1 MRLLII
7 VFLFCFEL
15 IIAQDVQDNLFGFAT
30 SNTFTYCNVN
40 DTSFMNKVTDL
51 NPKLLRFPGGAV
63 GNFYHFGKSGYG
75 FDFAEIDQ
83 YHDGKVPKRARGL
96 ENSRIKKN
104 QHQDYIDDFIQLAQK
119 TNSKAVL
126 VANLFVDNNDILLM
140 IEKLVTNNIEVVG
153 VELGS
158 ELSNRSYF
166 TKGYT
171 IEDYILSAKS
181 CSKKIKDKYPN
192 LKTAVVTAPLGKR
205 KGHRHNVWNEKLS
218 KLDFYDDIIIH
229 SYAKVVKG
237 KKEFGQMLTVEPE
250 GENQIETFDIYKKRA
265 LKFLNTDFPDEI
277 KRYNTIFNKPIWI
290 TEWNLQM
297 SKTTGNTLLQSLFVS
312 NYFLELLSNK
322 DLENI
327 SITTYHNLGGRD
339 YSGSIFSNNKD
350 SLEVRSTY
358 YPLKMIGQLF
368 SLKGQIKVDRKEL
381 NKDVLKYLIYNDK
394 QLVKIIILNWS
405 DNEVV
410 ANNDISKQVQVDSYY
425 SLNLYDK
432 ADIYG
437 KLSMERMIVS
447 AKSDVILKPYSLSL
461 ISFDNE

>member
-51 NPKLLRFPGGAV
+51 KPKLLRFPGGAV

-75 FDFAEIDQ
+75 FDFTEIDR

-104 QHQDYIDDFIQLAQK
+104 QRQDYIDDFIQLAQE

-126 VANLFVDNNDILLM
+126 VANLFVDNNDILFM

-158 ELSNRSYF
+158 ELSNRNYF

-171 IEDYILSAKS
+171 IEDYIFSAKS

-192 LKTAVVTAPLGKR
+192 LKTAVVVAPLGKR

-218 KLDFYDDIIIH
+218 KLDFYDAIIIH
-229 SYAKVVKG
+229 SYAKVTKG
-237 KKEFGQMLTVEPE
+237 EDKDGQMVSEEAE
-250 GENQIETFDIYKKRA
+250 GKNKTEAFEIYKNRA
-265 LKFLNTDFPDEI
+265 INYLANQYPKQVQE
-277 KRYNTIFNKPIWI
+277 YVSVFNKPIWV

-297 SKTTGNTLLQSLFVS
+297 SKTTGNTLLQSLFVT
-312 NYFLELLSNK
+312 NYLLELLSNPDFK
-322 DLENI
+322 NI
-327 SITTYHNLGGRD
+327 ELTTYHNLGGRD
-339 YSGSIFSNNKD
+339 FSGSIFRNNKD
-350 SLEVRSTY
+350 KMEIQSTYFSFMMIGKTFKNDIVRVEKDVEGEVFTYKCFNEKGNQLFTYVIDWNLKEIICYDKSLELDGIIEEVHISSNN
-358 YPLKMIGQLF
+358 LF
-368 SLKGQIKVDRKEL
+368 DLPDINGKFEL
-381 NKDVLKYLIYNDK
+381 
-394 QLVKIIILNWS
+394 
-405 DNEVV
+405 
-410 ANNDISKQVQVDSYY
+410 DSR
-425 SLNLYDK
+425 
-432 ADIYG
+432 IQ
-437 KLSMERMIVS
+437 
-447 AKSDVILKPYSLSL
+447 L
-461 ISFDNE
+461 ISNE